1 MTPYKPLEDVSI
13 ADAAFEVVGKDLN
26 EVFRDAALATFS
38 EMVDIYAVK
47 GAETRDIKLEAE
59 NPDGLLFKWLEQ
71 LIYLKDAENLWFN
84 KFDVEV
90 KKKNGNYSLEATAY
104 GEPITQDP
112 KKMRT
117 DVKAITRHKL
127 KVEEFT
133 FDDVEKK
140 VRKGWRA
147 TFVLDI

>member
-1 MTPYKPLEDVSI
+1 MAPYRPLEDVSI

-26 EVFRDAALATFS
+26 EIFRDAALATFS

-47 GAETRDIKLEAE
+47 GAETREIKVEAE
-59 NPDGLLFKWLEQ
+59 KLDDLMFKWLEQ
-71 LIYLKDAENLWFN
+71 LIYLKDAENMWFN
-84 KFDVEV
+84 KFDVDV
-90 KKKNGNYSLEATAY
+90 KKKGKNYSLEALVY

-127 KVEEFT
+127 NVEEFT

-140 VRKGWRA
+140 VRQGWRA

>member
-1 MTPYKPLEDVSI
+1 MSPYRPLEDVSI
-13 ADAAFEVVGKDLN
+13 ADAAFEVIGKDLN

-47 GAETRDIKLEAE
+47 GVETRDIKLEAE
-59 NPDGLLFKWLEQ
+59 RPDDLLFKWLEQ
-71 LIYLKDAENLWFN
+71 LIYLKDAENIWFN
-84 KFDVEV
+84 KFDVEI
-90 KKKNGNYSLEATAY
+90 KTKGKNYALEATAY